1 MGGCPGLEAA
11 TVHTWTDAS
20 AGGSW
25 GWRRGGM
32 LLARIQPAQQ
42 PIQVGAGVAPVEGDG
57 GLLVAVLEA
66 EQASFDLGQVAE
78 VVGCQHLAL
87 HDGKVDLVE

>member
-1 MGGCPGLEAA
+1 
-11 TVHTWTDAS
+11 
-20 AGGSW
+20 
-25 GWRRGGM
+25 M

-87 HDGKVDLVE
+87 HDGKVDLHLVQPGRVDRQVDQAQVGPLAL